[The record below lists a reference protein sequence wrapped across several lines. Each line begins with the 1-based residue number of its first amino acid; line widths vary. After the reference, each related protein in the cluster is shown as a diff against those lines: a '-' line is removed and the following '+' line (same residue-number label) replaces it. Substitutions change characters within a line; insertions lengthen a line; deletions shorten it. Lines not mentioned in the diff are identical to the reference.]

1 MSTRSPG
8 SIRRTADHTV
18 VSVGPYM
25 FQSERYRANNKSA
38 RSSDQGFPPH
48 KTFKSALPFH
58 CPYNNKHHIVGVAC
72 ITEIFCSRSSKISAV
87 ASATCSRLA
96 STTRPPQTSGRSD
109 SCG

>member
-1 MSTRSPG
+1 MFAIGRPMSTRSPG

-58 CPYNNKHHIVGVAC
+58 CASDNKRHVGGEELLFYFGS
-72 ITEIFCSRSSKISAV
+72 IGEW
-87 ASATCSRLA
+87 
-96 STTRPPQTSGRSD
+96 Q
-109 SCG
+109 